1 MHHLG
6 NVQEPWDI
14 LVPQNRTQGHCV
26 TKYILCF
33 KKIEIFGQGS
43 RKVEKYLQVGWQSD
57 KDHLVSILNEFQFL
71 QVRNLL
77 QQRQSENISR

>member
-1 MHHLG
+1 M
-6 NVQEPWDI
+6 QEPWDI
-14 LVPQNRTQGHCV
+14 LVPQNCTQGHCV

-33 KKIEIFGQGS
+33 EKIEIFGQGS
-43 RKVEKYLQVGWQSD
+43 RKVEKVEKYLQVGWQSD
-57 KDHLVSILNEFQFL
+57 KDHLVSILNEFTFL

>member
-1 MHHLG
+1 MGPLFWYGNAQVRMWIILNINYNYLHHLG

-33 KKIEIFGQGS
+33 EKIEIFGQGS
-43 RKVEKYLQVGWQSD
+43 RKVEKV
-57 KDHLVSILNEFQFL
+57 
-71 QVRNLL
+71 
-77 QQRQSENISR
+77 